1 MELQG
6 LFPTRVR
13 TVVIGGGRPVVM
25 GYYLRRDG
33 DDFVVLDATGRI
45 GDSWRS
51 RYDSLRLFSRPRYA
65 SLPGWRIPT
74 ADCPTRDQMADYLEA
89 YARRFELP
97 VHTGVTVHRVS
108 RHGNG
113 FAVDTTSG
121 RILAGRVVVAAGMH
135 RRPIVPKLA
144 GGIDPSIRQLHS
156 LDYRGPGQLAPGGV
170 LVVGAGNSGT
180 DIALEASAADH
191 RVWLSGRHPG
201 QVPVDIDKPSNR
213 PATAMVM
220 FALKHVLTLRTPMGR
235 RARRAQLGHGL
246 QLIRNKLADLDAA
259 GVIRVGRITEVRS
272 GRPVSADG
280 TVVDVTTVVWCTGSR
295 PDHSF
300 LDLPL
305 TLADDGL
312 PAHHRGVADETGLY
326 LIGASFQFAA
336 ASETIQGLDRDARCV
351 ARHLRRDRTAA
362 EPSPALAVAG

>member
-1 MELQG
+1 
-6 LFPTRVR
+6 
-13 TVVIGGGRPVVM
+13 
-25 GYYLRRDG
+25 
-33 DDFVVLDATGRI
+33 
-45 GDSWRS
+45 
-51 RYDSLRLFSRPRYA
+51 
-65 SLPGWRIPT
+65 
-74 ADCPTRDQMADYLEA
+74 
-89 YARRFELP
+89 
-97 VHTGVTVHRVS
+97 
-108 RHGNG
+108 
-113 FAVDTTSG
+113 
-121 RILAGRVVVAAGMH
+121 
-135 RRPIVPKLA
+135 
-144 GGIDPSIRQLHS
+144 
-156 LDYRGPGQLAPGGV
+156 
-170 LVVGAGNSGT
+170 
-180 DIALEASAADH
+180 
-191 RVWLSGRHPG
+191 VWLAGRHPG

-259 GVIRVGRITEVRS
+259 GVIRVDRITEVRS

-336 ASETIQGLDRDARCV
+336 ASETIQGLDRDARYV